1 MMLMALSR
9 SSRLNR
15 KFIPSIA
22 EVTYQLRM
30 VAKRLAVMRF
40 LSQPATRSFA
50 MAYADRTQ
58 QEYDKLVKAKRGA
71 TMTLAA

>member
-1 MMLMALSR
+1 
-9 SSRLNR
+9 
-15 KFIPSIA
+15 
-22 EVTYQLRM
+22 LRM